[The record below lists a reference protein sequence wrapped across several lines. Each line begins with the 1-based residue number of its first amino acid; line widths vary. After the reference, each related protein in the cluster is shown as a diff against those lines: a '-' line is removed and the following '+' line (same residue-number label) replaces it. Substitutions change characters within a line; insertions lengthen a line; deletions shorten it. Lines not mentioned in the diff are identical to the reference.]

1 MSTPIDL
8 TNPAAL
14 RDQAA
19 SLNFGDWLTHASEA
33 DLHAIAAALETMVI
47 QMHSERVARQWRA
60 QANSWIG
67 TDLGVVA

>member
-19 SLNFGDWLTHASEA
+19 SLNFGDWLTHASES
-33 DLHAIAAALETMVI
+33 DLNAIANALENMVI
-47 QMHSERVARQWRA
+47 QMHSERVSRQWRA
-60 QANSWIG
+60 QANPWTG
-67 TDLGVVA
+67 AGLGVAA

>member
-8 TNPAAL
+8 TNSAAL

-33 DLHAIAAALETMVI
+33 DLNAIANALENMVI
-47 QMHSERVARQWRA
+47 QMHSERVSRQWRA
-60 QANSWIG
+60 QANPWLG
-67 TDLGVVA
+67 TDLGVAA